1 MRQRV
6 SITEQVIASI
16 AGLAASSVEGVSE
29 LRGSVADNLKA
40 ILGEEGRSARGVA
53 VHVEGDEVHVTLH
66 VAVEYGYPIHEV
78 AQRLQRAVKDEV
90 EGMTGLRVRAVDVYV
105 SDLTLPEGAWDLEP
119 ETEPELEPEPESE
132 TGPETEAKAE
142 EPRAEAGTRA
152 PGGRAPRTPKPKARR
167 KKEPVPDEAL

>member
-40 ILGEEGRSARGVA
+40 ILGEEGRSARGVT
-53 VHVEGDEVHVTLH
+53 VRVEDDEAFITMHIS
-66 VAVEYGYPIHEV
+66 VEYGHPIHEV

-105 SDLTLPEGAWDLEP
+105 SDLTLPEGAWDVEP
-119 ETEPELEPEPESE
+119 E
-132 TGPETEAKAE
+132 GGAE
-142 EPRAEAGTRA
+142 EPRAEVQARI
-152 PGGRAPRTPKPKARR
+152 PKAKAKTVAKAPIK

>member
-119 ETEPELEPEPESE
+119 ETEPEPESE
-132 TGPETEAKAE
+132 IEPEAEAKAE

-152 PGGRAPRTPKPKARR
+152 PGGRAPRTPKSKARR

>member
-119 ETEPELEPEPESE
+119 ETEPEPESE
-132 TGPETEAKAE
+132 TEPEAEAKAE

>member
-53 VHVEGDEVHVTLH
+53 VHVEGDEACITLH
-66 VAVEYGYPIHEV
+66 IAVEYGHPIHEV
-78 AQRLQRAVKDEV
+78 AQRLQQAVKDEV

-105 SDLTLPEGAWDLEP
+105 SDLTLPEGAWDVEP
-119 ETEPELEPEPESE
+119 EGKVPARNPQ
-132 TGPETEAKAE
+132 AKA
-142 EPRAEAGTRA
+142 
-152 PGGRAPRTPKPKARR
+152 KAAAKAQINNK